1 MIFLL
6 LACSGS
12 TEPTT
17 GDGDTAATSLEF
29 PCDDPSRQVHAD
41 ISDRDPATRT
51 FVEGV
56 VIDGVWVSALE
67 GCEDIS
73 GSLAAMNWYSVSDVD
88 AATAYSNAVMPL
100 LIDSGA
106 KILFSGNGTEPAGP
120 EDLVLHD
127 VIAVPLYLSAEAFV
141 DMVAS
146 EEFMSVVHYKEEG
159 VADEYSFGFQRCL
172 VGCEDLPESGVLPA
186 ISVPALVHHFT
197 LDDVVLEDH
206 LDALSEAIEAD
217 GAGQLAY
224 AGKLIAS
231 GWLQYD
237 DGSLHPFYDPM
248 GVEGSLIIALDDVED
263 AARVLALPEYASFL
277 ELTPADVAVT
287 ASSWF

>member
-1 MIFLL
+1 MILLL

-12 TEPTT
+12 NTV
-17 GDGDTAATSLEF
+17 DNDDTAATTLEF
-29 PCDDPSRQVHAD
+29 PCEDPSRRVHLD

-73 GSLAAMNWYSVSDVD
+73 GNLAAMNWYSVSDAD
-88 AATAYSNAVMPL
+88 AATAYSEAVMPL
-100 LIDSGA
+100 LLDSGA
-106 KILFSGNGTEPAGP
+106 KILFAGNDNEPAGP

-127 VIAVPLYLSAEAFV
+127 VIAVPLYLSAESFV
-141 DMVAS
+141 DMVGS

-172 VGCEDLPESGVLPA
+172 VGCEDLPESGVPPA

-197 LDDVVLEDH
+197 LDDVLLEDH
-206 LDALSEAIEAD
+206 LDALSEAIDAD

-231 GWLQYD
+231 GWLQHD

-248 GVEGSLIIALDDVED
+248 GVEGSLIITLNDVED
-263 AARVLALPEYASFL
+263 AGDVLALPEYASFL

-287 ASSWF
+287 VSSWF